1 MEFKINLGQVVAA
14 LIQAV
19 AYIVALLILSWR
31 ASKEI
36 TQIKSD
42 IKNVNEDLHEHKII
56 TEKSFLK
63 IDRIFEKWEDR
74 FFGRNNTRR

>member
-1 MEFKINLGQVVAA
+1 MEFKVNLGQIVVA
-14 LIQAV
+14 LIQTIGYV
-19 AYIVALLILSWR
+19 FTLLYFAWK
-31 ASKEI
+31 ASKEV

-42 IKNVNEDLHEHKII
+42 IKSVTEDLHAHKET

>member
-1 MEFKINLGQVVAA
+1 MEFKVNLGQIVVA
-14 LIQAV
+14 LIQTIGYV
-19 AYIVALLILSWR
+19 VTLLYFAWK
-31 ASKEI
+31 ASKEV

-42 IKNVNEDLHEHKII
+42 IKNVTEDLHEHKET

-74 FFGRNNTRR
+74 FFGKNTPRR